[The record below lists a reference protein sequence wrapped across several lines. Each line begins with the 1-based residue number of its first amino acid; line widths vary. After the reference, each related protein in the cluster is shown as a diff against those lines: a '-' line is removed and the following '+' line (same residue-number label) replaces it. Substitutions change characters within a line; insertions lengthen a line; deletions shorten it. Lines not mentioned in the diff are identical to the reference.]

1 MVKVYG
7 AGALGFGFRI
17 WVLEQNLGG
26 KLSRGVCK
34 GHLYYLGLGPRAQH
48 GLTNFKRVVG
58 AGYRNFQG
66 QTLSLSLA
74 SKRPK
79 RKGVL
84 TYMHGDMP
92 DQRNEGPHSVL
103 PNSWRIAWKSLFM
116 TLCLESGS
124 TAEKTLRPDPS

>member
-48 GLTNFKRVVG
+48 GRILRELWELDTGIFRV
-58 AGYRNFQG
+58 
-66 QTLSLSLA
+66 
-74 SKRPK
+74 RPF
-79 RKGVL
+79 
-84 TYMHGDMP
+84 H
-92 DQRNEGPHSVL
+92 
-103 PNSWRIAWKSLFM
+103 
-116 TLCLESGS
+116 
-124 TAEKTLRPDPS
+124 